1 MFRAAAR
8 INVSREALRVAEVP
22 LLWALCLTATAT
34 FGILVTVHSGSE
46 AGWTAFQDFSETVA
60 ALIAAFACAS
70 RARRDRREA
79 TADAATGR
87 GAWRAWRLLAWGMGV
102 WAVGHVA
109 RSVCEV
115 GFGISPKP
123 PSALDAAP
131 LAASVLVI
139 GCLLSMVSTPA
150 GRLSHLRG
158 AAEAMLIAT
167 GCFLISWC
175 AVIAAV
181 FASSD
186 ASKSGQI
193 VNLAYPVLDAV
204 ALSGVLF
211 VAARGKERVPPG
223 LGLLGLGIA
232 CVAISDSAFWYVNAL
247 NPSFARV
254 GPIDI
259 GWLAGFLVITIAAA
273 QRPGSREWMR
283 RLAAGRLVPGLPTLP
298 AAVGIATALVSW
310 LAGRSLGPPGVLL
323 AISAALVL
331 LALLLQLIVVYENNA
346 LTSDLERRVER
357 RTAELRR
364 TERYYRALVQHSS
377 DVIMVVDPDLTVRYV
392 SDSMET
398 IFGHEPTALVG
409 RSLEAVTG
417 GSSVLTEALHRTIGE
432 AGHVSRV
439 EWELT
444 DSSGRIRYAES
455 AISNLI
461 GDPSVGALV
470 VNTRDA
476 TDQAALE
483 RQLRHQAFHDP
494 LTGLANRALLAD
506 RAEQALMRSARS
518 GASVAVVLVDLDG
531 FKFVNDSLGHQVG
544 DVVLGEVARRL
555 ESLVRSEDTV
565 ARLGGDEFVIL
576 IDDVS
581 GMEETQLLAERVREV
596 LRPRFSLPGW
606 DYAVTASVGVAV
618 GSASEVDVHEL
629 LRDADT
635 AMYVAKTSGK
645 DSVRMFAPSMHERA
659 HERFR
664 LQVDLRGA
672 LERDELLLFY
682 QPIYDMYDGRLKGF
696 EALVR
701 WSHPT
706 RGLIAPERFIPL
718 AEESGLIV
726 PIGRWVL
733 QQALRQ
739 VAAWDRRHASAR
751 DVSISVNVSTV
762 QLTAPSLVSDVRRE
776 LELSGITP
784 SRLVLEITE
793 GSLAKDTDRTIEV
806 LAQLREL
813 GLRIAIDDF
822 GTGYAS
828 LSHLQRLPVDIL
840 KVDKSFV
847 SALSDGGRSRE
858 LLQAILG
865 VGQAL
870 SLAVVAE
877 GIEAQSQM
885 TMLQEMGC
893 EMAQGFLV
901 GKPSPAEVAESLLG
915 GERASMGHS
924 PATHLLDASSRS

>member
-1 MFRAAAR
+1 MPKRAARVIPAR
-8 INVSREALRVAEVP
+8 ETLNVARVP
-22 LLWALCLTATAT
+22 LLWTLALTLTA
-34 FGILVTVHSGSE
+34 FGILVTTHSGN
-46 AGWTAFQDFSETVA
+46 ATGWTAFKDVGETLA
-60 ALIAAFACAS
+60 ALIAALACAT
-70 RARRDRREA
+70 RARRDRL
-79 TADAATGR
+79 GR
-87 GAWRAWRLLAWGMGV
+87 AHGGSGQGAWRAWRLLAFGMGA
-102 WAVGHVA
+102 WAIGHVA
-109 RSVCEV
+109 KAVCEL

-131 LAASVLVI
+131 LAASVLVV
-139 GCLLSMVSTPA
+139 GGLLSMVSTPA

-158 AAEAMLIAT
+158 AAEGMLIAT

-181 FASSD
+181 FASSQT
-186 ASKSGQI
+186 SKSGQI
-193 VNLAYPVLDAV
+193 VNLAYPVLDAI
-204 ALSGVLF
+204 ALSCVLF
-211 VAARGKERVPPG
+211 VAARGKERVPAG

-232 CVAISDSAFWYVNAL
+232 CVAISDSAFWYLSAL
-247 NPSFARV
+247 NPGFAKV
-254 GPIDI
+254 SPIDI
-259 GWLAGFLVITIAAA
+259 GWPAGFLVIAMAAA
-273 QRPGSREWMR
+273 QRPGTRRWMR

-298 AAVGIATALVSW
+298 AALGIATALVSW
-310 LAGRSLGPPGVLL
+310 LAGRSLGPPAVLL
-323 AISAALVL
+323 ATSAALVL

-346 LTSDLERRVER
+346 LTTDLERRVEQ
-357 RTAELRR
+357 RTAELRA
-364 TERYYRALVQHSS
+364 TECYYRALVQHSS

-392 SDSMET
+392 SDSMQD
-398 IFGHEPTALVG
+398 IFGHEPSALVG
-409 RSLEAVTG
+409 RRLEAVTG
-417 GSSVLTEALHRTIGE
+417 GSSELMEGLNRTITE
-432 AGHVSRV
+432 VGHVSRV

-444 DSSGRIRYAES
+444 DATGRVRYAES

-476 TDQAALE
+476 TDQVSLE

-544 DVVLGEVARRL
+544 DVVLSEVARRL

-581 GMEETQLLAERVREV
+581 GMEETELLAERVREV
-596 LRPRFSLPGW
+596 LRPRFTLPGW
-606 DYAVTASVGVAV
+606 DYAVTASVGVAI
-618 GSASEVDVHEL
+618 GSASEVDVHDL

-645 DSVRMFAPSMHERA
+645 DSVRLFAPSMHERA

-672 LERDELLLFY
+672 LDRKELLLFY
-682 QPIYDMYDGRLKGF
+682 QPIYEIEDGRLKGF

-701 WSHPT
+701 WSHPS

-733 QQALRQ
+733 QQALHQ
-739 VAAWDRRHASAR
+739 MSTWDRRHPGAR
-751 DVSISVNVSTV
+751 GVSISVNVSTV
-762 QLTAPSLVSDVRRE
+762 QLTAPSLISDVKSE
-776 LELSGITP
+776 LERSGIAP
-784 SRLVLEITE
+784 SRVVLEITE
-793 GSLAKDTDRTIEV
+793 GSLAKDPERTIEV
-806 LAQLREL
+806 LEALREL

-847 SALSDGGRSRE
+847 AALSDGGKARD

-877 GIEAQSQM
+877 GIEAHSQM
-885 TMLQEMGC
+885 TVLQEMGC

-915 GERASMGHS
+915 GQSSYIQTAS
-924 PATHLLDASSRS
+924 PARLTGAARRS